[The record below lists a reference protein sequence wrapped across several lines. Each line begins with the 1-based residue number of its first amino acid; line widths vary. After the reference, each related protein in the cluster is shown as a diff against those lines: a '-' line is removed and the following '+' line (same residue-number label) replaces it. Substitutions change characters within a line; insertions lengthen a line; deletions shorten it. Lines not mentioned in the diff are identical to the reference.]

1 MSTYESKIASLL
13 SSHSVPFQRE
23 YTFPDLKGVNGHPYR
38 FDFAIFTPFGSIAYL
53 IECQGEQHYEP
64 VARYGGVKGYS
75 ETHYRD
81 LRKIRYCYEHY
92 IPLILIPY
100 DAIQNL
106 TFEDVTIH
114 SPYLLSREAYNQIL
128 LTKE

>member
-13 SSHSVPFQRE
+13 SSHFVPFQRE
-23 YTFPDLKGVNGHPYR
+23 YTFSNLRGVNGAPYR
-38 FDFAIFTPFGSIAYL
+38 FDFAVFSPFGDIAYL
-53 IECQGEQHYEP
+53 IECQGEQHYGP
-64 VARYGGVKGYS
+64 VAKYGGIKGYS

-100 DAIQNL
+100 TAMDTLQ
-106 TFEDVTIH
+106 FEDVTIR
-114 SPYLLSREAYNQIL
+114 SQYLLSHTAFEQIL
-128 LTKE
+128 YTEE